1 MGSKEADLDHLKSEV
16 VDGARSIFEK
26 GLVETGEGN
35 LSVRIPGKDEM
46 LITPTYNYYGSMTVD
61 DVVYLAF
68 DGSRLSQGRRPSSE
82 YRLHAAVYRHRP
94 RASCVVHTH
103 SPYATMLAVA
113 RKEIPIMLE
122 EMVIFL
128 GGPVRVSE
136 FGPAHTDDIGD
147 RALRA
152 LGSNNAALLAN
163 HGVLACGRTKEH
175 AVKAAE
181 LVEKMARIYWG
192 AYQIGRPMTIAQ
204 QACSRFREDFETN
217 FGTE

>member
-1 MGSKEADLDHLKSEV
+1 MPSRAVDLDPLMREL
-16 VDGARSIFEK
+16 VDGARSIHGR

-35 LSVRIPGKDEM
+35 LSIRVPGKDEM
-46 LITPTYNYYGSMTVD
+46 LITPTYNRYDAMTVN
-61 DVVYLAF
+61 DVVHLAF
-68 DGSRLSQGRRPSSE
+68 DGSQLGQGRRPSTE
-82 YRLHAAVYRHRP
+82 YRLHVAVYRSRP
-94 RASCVVHTH
+94 KAFCVVHTH

-113 RKEIPIMLE
+113 RKDIPILLE

-128 GGPVRVSE
+128 GGPVGVSE

-163 HGVLACGRTKEH
+163 HGVLACGRTKEQ